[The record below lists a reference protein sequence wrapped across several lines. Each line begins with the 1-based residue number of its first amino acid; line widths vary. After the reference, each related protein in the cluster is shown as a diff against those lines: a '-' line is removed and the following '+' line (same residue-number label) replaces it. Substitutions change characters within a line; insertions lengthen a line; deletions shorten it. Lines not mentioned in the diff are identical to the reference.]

1 MKISEAFPSKYLK
14 HADLQGREMKKRIS
28 YVEREQVGQNGEE
41 KPVLHFV
48 GEQRG
53 LVLNKTNANSMVF
66 AYGDDTEAW
75 RGKEITLYPT
85 RIDFKGRATDT
96 IRVRPG
102 NNGGAGALPDDDIP
116 FAPEWRG

>member
-14 HADLQGREMKKRIS
+14 HADLQGREVKKKIA
-28 YVEREQVGQNGEE
+28 YVQKEQVGLNGEE

-53 LVLNKTNANSMVF
+53 LVLNKTNSNTMSC

-75 RGKEITLYPT
+75 RGREITLFPT
-85 RIDFKGRATDT
+85 RVDFKGRPTDT
-96 IRVRPG
+96 IRVRVTK
-102 NNGGAGALPDDDIP
+102 NGSGALPDDDIP